1 MSRKTDLENSWQRN
15 AENWARAVRDRL
27 IPSRKAGT
35 DAAIVGAIV
44 RRSPSRF
51 LDMGCGE
58 GWLCRAVTERTG
70 CTAVGLDGTAALIDA
85 AQAADPDGCY
95 RTLSYDDVIAGSPVP
110 NAPFDVIAFNY
121 ALFEKDIVP
130 LLTAAKFLLVENGA
144 LIIQTLHPD
153 NDPGDGKDGW
163 REEDFAAFENEAWA
177 KMPWYFRT
185 TESWEAVFKEAGLD
199 LAAIEEPTA
208 EPDGPPLSMI
218 MISHLTLI
226 DERHSPNLRT
236 A

>member
-1 MSRKTDLENSWQRN
+1 MSRKSDLEDSWQRN
-15 AENWARAVRDRL
+15 ADNWTRAVRDRL
-27 IPSRKAGT
+27 IPSRNAGT
-35 DAAIVGAIV
+35 DAAIVDTV
-44 RRSPSRF
+44 VQRKPTRF

-58 GWLCRAVTERTG
+58 GWLVRAIADKTG
-70 CTAVGLDGTAALIDA
+70 CTAVGLDGTAALIEA

-95 RTLSYDDVIAGSPVP
+95 RTLSYDDVITGAPVP

-130 LLTAAKFLLVENGA
+130 LLSATRRLLVENGK
-144 LIIQTLHPD
+144 IVIQTLHPD

-185 TESWEAVFKEAGLD
+185 TESWEAVFTAAGLS
-199 LAAIEEPTA
+199 LVGMEEPA
-208 EPDGPPLSMI
+208 ADADGAPLSLLMI
-218 MISHLTLI
+218 CK
-226 DERHSPNLRT
+226 
-236 A
+236 

>member
-1 MSRKTDLENSWQRN
+1 MSRKSDLENSWQRN
-15 AENWARAVRDRL
+15 ADNWTRAVRDRL
-27 IPSRKAGT
+27 IPSRNAGT
-35 DAAIVGAIV
+35 DAAIVDAIV

-70 CTAVGLDGTAALIDA
+70 CTVVGLDGTAALIDA

-95 RTLSYDDVIAGSPVP
+95 RTLSYDDVIAGAPIP

-121 ALFEKDIVP
+121 ALFEEDVVP
-130 LLTAAKFLLVENGA
+130 LLTAAKSLLGDGGV
-144 LIIQTLHPD
+144 LIIQSLHPD
-153 NDPGDGKDGW
+153 NDPGDSTDGW

-185 TESWEAVFKEAGLD
+185 TESWEAVFAEAGLS
-199 LAAIEEPTA
+199 LVRTEEPTA
-208 EPDGPPLSMI
+208 DAHSPPLSLVMI
-218 MISHLTLI
+218 CRWES
-226 DERHSPNLRT
+226 S
-236 A
+236 